1 MRRCVS
7 DSRRGRAARWG
18 LTLLAAA
25 IPGGSALAAGP
36 VPTSAIAREVS
47 VLNDPK
53 AFAQPLSV
61 TAREVVL
68 LNDPKAFAVPVGAS
82 GREVSLLNDPK
93 AFAAPSSVTAREVA
107 LLNDPKAF
115 AAVLSAVA
123 REVTVQVGALPP
135 PGNAKVALTLA
146 GGLATAT
153 PAQKTTLN
161 VVTTPPSAATIDIM
175 DAVRL
180 ARQAAGLN

>member
-7 DSRRGRAARWG
+7 DYRRGRAVRQG
-18 LTLLAAA
+18 LALFAAA
-25 IPGGSALAAGP
+25 LPVGWAAAAGP

-53 AFAQPLSV
+53 VFSLPQSI
-61 TAREVVL
+61 TAREVGL
-68 LNDPKAFAVPVGAS
+68 LNDPKAFSTPNGATA
-82 GREVSLLNDPK
+82 REISLLNDPK
-93 AFAAPSSVTAREVA
+93 AFAAPSSITGREVA

-115 AAVLSAVA
+115 ATALSVVA
-123 REVTVQVGALPP
+123 REFTVQVGALPP
-135 PGNAKVALTLA
+135 PGNAQVALTLA
-146 GGLATAT
+146 GGLAAAT
-153 PAQKTTLN
+153 PAQKTALN